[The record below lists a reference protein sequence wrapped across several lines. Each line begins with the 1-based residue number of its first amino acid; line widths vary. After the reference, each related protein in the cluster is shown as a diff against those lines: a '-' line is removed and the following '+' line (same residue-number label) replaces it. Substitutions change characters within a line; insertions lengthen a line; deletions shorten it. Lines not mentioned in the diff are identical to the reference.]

1 MIYDMAW
8 APVPPSRL
16 ARRAPRSGTY
26 ATAHVSRGR
35 GLRSIADLDILPAV
49 FIQGAGTAERT
60 YDAIVVG
67 SGISGGWAAK
77 ELTGKGLRTLVLE
90 RGRDVKHPD
99 YPTAMTES
107 WEFAG
112 RNRLPVADLTTQGK
126 QARTGYTTHPASAH
140 WFVNDVENPYS
151 EVQRFDWMRGY
162 HVGGRSLL
170 WGRQSYRWSDL
181 DFEANARDGHGVDW
195 PIRYKDAAPWYDHVE
210 RFAGISGSREGL
222 PQLPDSQFLPPMQMN
237 CLERQVKERIAKAFD
252 GRAMIIGRVAN
263 LTQPHNGRGTCQYRN
278 RCIRGCPYGAYFSS
292 NASTLPAAYA
302 TGRLTL
308 RPFSIV
314 TGLIY
319 DPKTRKA
326 TGVRI
331 VDAQTN
337 QTSEYFARVIFL
349 CASAI
354 ASTFILLNSKSERFP
369 NGLGN
374 DSGELGRN
382 LMDHH
387 FRVGATGLSDDFGD
401 RFYKGHRPN
410 GIYIP
415 RFRNLD
421 ARSRQKDY
429 VRGFGYQGSASRENW
444 ARGIKELSV
453 FGADLKADLIAPG
466 PWRFGIGSW
475 GECLPYHENRMY
487 LSEALRDKW
496 GLPTVTFDCGWKTNE
511 LNMRKD
517 MMSAAAEMLE
527 RAGLR
532 NVTPFDDGSA
542 PGLCIHEMGTARMGR
557 DPKTSV
563 LNGWNQVHAALNV
576 FVTDG
581 ACMTSASCVN
591 PSLTYMALTA
601 RACDHAVSEINKR
614 NL

>member
-1 MIYDMAW
+1 
-8 APVPPSRL
+8 
-16 ARRAPRSGTY
+16 
-26 ATAHVSRGR
+26 
-35 GLRSIADLDILPAV
+35 
-49 FIQGAGTAERT
+49 
-60 YDAIVVG
+60 
-67 SGISGGWAAK
+67 
-77 ELTGKGLRTLVLE
+77 
-90 RGRDVKHPD
+90 
-99 YPTAMTES
+99 
-107 WEFAG
+107 
-112 RNRLPVADLTTQGK
+112 
-126 QARTGYTTHPASAH
+126 
-140 WFVNDVENPYS
+140 
-151 EVQRFDWMRGY
+151 MRGY

-195 PIRYKDAAPWYDHVE
+195 PIRYKDIAPWYDYVE

-222 PQLPDSQFLPPMQMN
+222 PQLPDGQFLPPMAMN
-237 CLERQVKERIAKAFD
+237 CLERQVKERIAKAFG

-401 RFYKGHRPN
+401 RFYKGQRPN

-475 GECLPYHENRMY
+475 GECLPYHENRMF
-487 LSEALRDKW
+487 LSDTLRDKW

-517 MMSAAAEMLE
+517 MMNAAAEMLE
-527 RAGLR
+527 RAGLK

-563 LNGWNQVHAALNV
+563 LNGWNQVHAAPNV